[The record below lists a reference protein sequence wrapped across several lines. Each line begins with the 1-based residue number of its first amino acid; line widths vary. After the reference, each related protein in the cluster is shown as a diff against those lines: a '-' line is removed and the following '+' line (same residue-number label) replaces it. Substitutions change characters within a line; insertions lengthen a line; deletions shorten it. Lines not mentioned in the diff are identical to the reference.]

1 MFSKS
6 LRGTESKPARVLNE
20 QMRPEIFKEVLNYI
34 YTNLA

>member
-6 LRGTESKPARVLNE
+6 LNETETKPARVLNE
-20 QMRPEIFKEVLNYI
+20 QMRPEVFKEVLHYI